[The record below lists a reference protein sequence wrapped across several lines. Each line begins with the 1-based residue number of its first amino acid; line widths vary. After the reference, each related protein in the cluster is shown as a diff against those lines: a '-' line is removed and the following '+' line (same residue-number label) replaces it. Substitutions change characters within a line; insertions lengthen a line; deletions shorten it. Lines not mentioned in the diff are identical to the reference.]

1 MKIHFERGGGFAG
14 THITATIDSKELT
27 HDEGQELGEL
37 INSVNF
43 FNLPPLITSKKRGAD
58 RFNYKLTVETEDK
71 RHSVV
76 IDEGA
81 VTPELRTLLQWLTAK
96 AKLKGS

>member
-14 THITATIDSKELT
+14 THITATIDSKQLT
-27 HDEGQELGEL
+27 QDEGQELGEL
-37 INSVNF
+37 INTANF
-43 FNLPPLITSKKRGAD
+43 FELPSLMSSTKRGAD
-58 RFNYKLTVETEDK
+58 RFNYKLTVETEGK
-71 RHSVV
+71 RHSVL

-96 AKLKGS
+96 AKTIVE

>member
-14 THITATIDSKELT
+14 THVTATIDSKELT
-27 HDEGQELGEL
+27 QDEEQELGEL
-37 INSVNF
+37 INTANF
-43 FNLPPLITSKKRGAD
+43 FKLPPLMSSTKRGAD
-58 RFNYKLTVETEDK
+58 RFNYKLTVETEGK
-71 RHSVV
+71 RHSVL

-96 AKLKGS
+96 AKTIVE

>member
-27 HDEGQELGEL
+27 QDEGQELGEL
-37 INSVNF
+37 INTANF
-43 FNLPPLITSKKRGAD
+43 FNLPTLIASKKRGAD
-58 RFNYKLTVETEDK
+58 RFNYKLTVETEGK

-96 AKLKGS
+96 AKTKVE

>member
-14 THITATIDSKELT
+14 THITAIIDSKELT
-27 HDEGQELGEL
+27 QDEGQELGEL
-37 INSVNF
+37 VNSSNF

-58 RFNYKLTVETEDK
+58 RFNYKLTVESEDK
-71 RHSVV
+71 RHTIV

-96 AKLKGS
+96 AKEKST

>member
-1 MKIHFERGGGFAG
+1 MKIYFERGGGFAG

-27 HDEGQELGEL
+27 QDEGQELGEL
-37 INSVNF
+37 VNSSNF
-43 FNLPPLITSKKRGAD
+43 FNLPPLVTSKKRGAD
-58 RFNYKLTVETEDK
+58 RFNYKLTVETEGK

-76 IDEGA
+76 ISEGA

-96 AKLKGS
+96 AKTKVE

>member
-14 THITATIDSKELT
+14 THITATIDSKALT
-27 HDEGQELGEL
+27 QDEGQELGEL

-43 FNLPPLITSKKRGAD
+43 FDLPPLITAKKRVAD
-58 RFNYKLTVETEDK
+58 RFNYKLTVETEGK
-71 RHSVV
+71 LHSVV

-81 VTPELRTLLQWLTAK
+81 VTPELRALLQWLTAK
-96 AKLKGS
+96 AKTIVE